1 MGQITIDTDR
11 ILHSAITILA
21 IIGLVAVLIIGWG
34 YITSRDSVVYATSAP
49 TVTTLPVATISYP
62 SVLTFTVLST
72 TTSNGRYQVT
82 TTSGNI
88 LYFADYATWNSMY
101 PQNSYTATLVGT
113 DGVGYN
119 VGTVVWESS
128 PYGYY
133 NNQQVDYTYY
143 DNLHPTRYS
152 GRPINYYTTDQYPT
166 YWYYENSYYQCDR
179 YTCDKVSHKQADG
192 ETLHYGRPPRPL
204 STGYYA

>member
-1 MGQITIDTDR
+1 MGQITIDTNQ
-11 ILHSAITILA
+11 ILHSVITILA

-34 YITSRDSVVYATSAP
+34 YITSRDTVVYTPAP
-49 TVTTLPVATISYP
+49 APAVTTLPVATISYP

-101 PQNSYTATLVGT
+101 PQNSYTATLIGT
-113 DGVGYN
+113 DGVAYN
-119 VGTVVWESS
+119 VGSVVWKGS

-133 NNQQVDYTYY
+133 QQRDYTYY
-143 DNLHPTRYS
+143 DSEHPFNYQ
-152 GRPINYYTTDQYPT
+152 RPPNYMINTDQYPT

-192 ETLHYGRPPRPL
+192 ELLHYGRPPRPL